1 MDNLQLAQLIQEG
14 FRDVKKD
21 LDEIKNRITV
31 LEKHS
36 TQDIY
41 TMVKATHKNTRNLES
56 DLAYLTEKVATHERL
71 LNRIEKQI
79 EL

>member
-14 FRDVKKD
+14 FRDVKKN
-21 LDEIKNRITV
+21 LGEIKNRLTL

-41 TMVKATHKNTRNLES
+41 TMVRATPKNTRSL
-56 DLAYLTEKVATHERL
+56 
-71 LNRIEKQI
+71 
-79 EL
+79 